1 MPGEYTLESSEHKSV
16 NIPILQMLHT
26 MFKNTNLLDKIQETQ
41 PSSSGMYVCQ
51 CSQVQSTCHTVSF
64 AMQSNWPAKMSLWK
78 CSFPSD
84 KRLAHSWAG
93 WHFHWNTGPVSW
105 VSQLIIWRPMVLQV
119 LCNLF
124 EDTPSADSVAEKF
137 KTAKFQMVSLPRE
150 QRPDMINMCAM
161 LYGEK
166 MQRNLV
172 LLGMCSQQE
181 ITAFSPHYRFPSRY
195 TAPDNEGIVPVEL
208 ALCICEMILLLTI

>member
-26 MFKNTNLLDKIQETQ
+26 MFKNTTLLDKIQETK

-93 WHFHWNTGPVSW
+93 WHFHWNTWPVSW

-150 QRPDMINMCAM
+150 QRPDMINMCCTGRKCNAIWCCWECA
-161 LYGEK
+161 LSK
-166 MQRNLV
+166 RLQHFHH
-172 LLGMCSQQE
+172 
-181 ITAFSPHYRFPSRY
+181 ITGFP
-195 TAPDNEGIVPVEL
+195 PDILHPTMR
-208 ALCICEMILLLTI
+208 ALCLLSWPCAFVKWFYSWLSK